1 MHLPGF
7 IWFPSQPK
15 RFAYFQQ
22 VMTVQRAGAL
32 DWLSVFPIEK
42 EVRAWSAEPEK
53 ALFVDIGGG
62 FGHQCIALKAKH
74 SDLPGRVILQDIPQT
89 LEHVQPIEGVEV
101 MIQNFYEP
109 QAIKGTCTHDL
120 GKGVLIYYRSLLLL
134 TIFQAPSFTTCAIFC
149 TTTLTKP
156 ASRF

>member
-1 MHLPGF
+1 MDLPGF

-42 EVRAWSAEPEK
+42 EVHAWSAEPKK
-53 ALFVDIGGG
+53 ALFVDVGGG
-62 FGHQCIALKAKH
+62 FGHQCITLKAKH

-89 LEHVQPIEGVEV
+89 LEHVQPIKGVEV

-109 QAIKGTCTHDL
+109 QAIKGTSIHDWRD
-120 GKGVLIYYRSLLLL
+120 VLIHYRYLLLL
-134 TIFQAPSFTTCAIFC
+134 TIIQAPSFTTCAMFC
-149 TTTLTKP
+149 TIILTKT